1 MIRVASEDYLKVKNN
16 LNHGQPS
23 QLGRL
28 FLKSLGQLIDDN
40 QRTAIMAYLIGDA
53 DLTLPKAKID
63 DIYG

>member
-1 MIRVASEDYLKVKNN
+1 MIRVVSEDYLKVKNN

-28 FLKSLGQLIDDN
+28 FLKSLGKLIDNND
-40 QRTAIMAYLIGDA
+40 RAAIMAYLIGEA
-53 DLTLPKAKID
+53 DLTLPKATID